1 MQSIFKRHSQPIL
14 NEPYLLCGLPDLGF
28 VGKQVV
34 DYLKEKSDAQLFEEV
49 YSPYFPAHV
58 LIKKDGTV
66 ELMKNEFYY
75 SKQFEPKKDAI
86 FLTGNTQAITP
97 EGQYELADETLK
109 RMKKLNVKKFFT
121 ISPHIITDRLQN
133 ENPNVYAVVNNS
145 DLIDMLKKL
154 DIPLLEKGS
163 IRGFNGLLLGIAK
176 LKKIDGICLVT
187 DTIDYMT
194 ISGRILVDV
203 KAARATLEVLCK
215 ILEIKVDM
223 ADLDKQ
229 AKATEEFIQKLEE
242 VERQALEEIT
252 KSVPPRKQSYYI

>member
-1 MQSIFKRHSQPIL
+1 MKSLFKRHLQPTL
-14 NEPYLLCGLPDLGF
+14 NESYLLCGLPDVGF

-34 DYLKEKSDAQLFEEV
+34 DYLVEKFKAQLFEEA

-58 LIKKDGTV
+58 LITKDGTV
-66 ELMKNEFYY
+66 ELMKNEFYCL
-75 SKQFEPKKDAI
+75 KKPEFKSDFI

-97 EGQYELADETLK
+97 EGQYEIADETLK

-133 ENPNVYAVVNNS
+133 ETPKVYGVVNNP
-145 DLIDMLKKL
+145 DLIGMLKEFG
-154 DIPLLEKGS
+154 IPLLDKGS

-176 LKKIDGICLVT
+176 LKKIDGVCLVT
-187 DTIDYMT
+187 DTVDYMT

-203 KAARATLEVLCK
+203 KAARITLEVLCK
-215 ILEIKVDM
+215 ILGIEVDM
-223 ADLDKQ
+223 ADMDKQ

-252 KSVPPRKQSYYI
+252 KTSPPRKQSYYI